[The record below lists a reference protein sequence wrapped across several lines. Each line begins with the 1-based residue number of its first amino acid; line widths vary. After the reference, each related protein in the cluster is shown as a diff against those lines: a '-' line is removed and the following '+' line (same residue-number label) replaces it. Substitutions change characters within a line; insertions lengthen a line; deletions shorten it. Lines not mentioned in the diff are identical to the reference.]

1 MGRRGVSAIHGGR
14 PAELR
19 ATPTGQCGAGESW
32 APQEDH
38 AGGQLL
44 SSNWGSEPLIPEEE
58 DPTFPRPHGRDTRG
72 HELRAALTTLL
83 PGPRGFKEGAPAGP
97 LPYTQ
102 CSQTIPNTLSSV
114 VPKASGYDL
123 CGHPSD
129 SNSGKP
135 AHIPEG
141 LGASRGRLGPQ
152 GFHQACCSLDPLFP
166 YTRRESS
173 RAGEACFSSSQ
184 ACSDSFSP
192 EPASLLLWI

>member
-1 MGRRGVSAIHGGR
+1 MSAVHGGR

-32 APQEDH
+32 APLEGH
-38 AGGQLL
+38 AAVQLL
-44 SSNWGSEPLIPEEE
+44 SSNWGSEPSIPEEE
-58 DPTFPRPHGRDTRG
+58 DPTSVHPHGPDARG

-83 PGPRGFKEGAPAGP
+83 AGPQGSEEGAPAGP

-102 CSQTIPNTLSSV
+102 LSQTIPNTLSPV
-114 VPKASGYDL
+114 VPKASGYDP

-129 SNSGKP
+129 SNSGNL
-135 AHIPEG
+135 AHILGG
-141 LGASRGRLGPQ
+141 LGASRGCLGPQ
-152 GFHQACCSLDPLFP
+152 GFHQASCPLDPLFP

-192 EPASLLLWI
+192 EPASLLSWI

>member
-83 PGPRGFKEGAPAGP
+83 PGPRGFKEGSPAGP

-114 VPKASGYDL
+114 VPKASGYDP
-123 CGHPSD
+123 CGHPLTATQGNRLTSQRVLGHQGD
-129 SNSGKP
+129 ALAHRGFIRP
-135 AHIPEG
+135 AAP
-141 LGASRGRLGPQ
+141 
-152 GFHQACCSLDPLFP
+152 
-166 YTRRESS
+166 
-173 RAGEACFSSSQ
+173 
-184 ACSDSFSP
+184 
-192 EPASLLLWI
+192 